1 MLFWIITLGLAVL
14 VAALLAIALLR
25 GKPGDVSPAAYDLEV
40 YRTQLKEVERDA
52 ARGVIGPDE
61 AERLKAEVGRRILAA
76 DTAMKTESETGGQP
90 RGATAL
96 MAVIV
101 IAILAGG
108 GLYTYWRLGAPG
120 YGDLAL
126 KDRIA
131 MAEERRATRPSQA
144 EGEAAA
150 PPIPEMPRADSQ
162 FTELVGK
169 LRAAVAQRPDDLQGQ
184 ALLVRNE
191 AVLGNFTQAY
201 AAQKR
206 VIEIKGDEADA
217 TDYADLADMLILAAG
232 GYVSPEAEEAL
243 RGALSRD
250 RQNGTALYYWGLML
264 TQNDRP
270 DQAFNIWNNL
280 LRKGPADAPWI
291 APIRAQITQVA
302 KAAGVDFTMP
312 EAAAPALRGP
322 SAEDMAN
329 AAEMTDEDRQ
339 AMIRG
344 MVEQLSERLASEGG
358 TAAEWSRL
366 ISAYGVLGEKDRA
379 REIWTEAQ
387 GRFADRPDD
396 LATVR
401 QGAQAA
407 GVAE

>member
-1 MLFWIITLGLAVL
+1 MLFWIITLGLAIL

-90 RGATAL
+90 RAATAL

-150 PPIPEMPRADSQ
+150 PPIPEMPRVDGQ
-162 FTELVGK
+162 FTELVEK

-206 VIEIKGDEADA
+206 VIEIKGDDASA

-243 RGALSRD
+243 RAALTRD
-250 RQNGTALYYWGLML
+250 RQDGTALYYWGLML

-280 LRKGPADAPWI
+280 LRKGPSDAPWI

-302 KAAGVDFTMP
+302 EAAGVDFTMP

-358 TAAEWSRL
+358 SAAEWSRL
-366 ISAYGVLGEKDRA
+366 ISAYGVLGETDRA
-379 REIWTEAQ
+379 RAIWTEAQ

-401 QGAQAA
+401 QGAKAA